1 MLRPTLLLSV
11 LLLAA
16 SAQAQRIGI
25 VLSGGG
31 AVGLTHI
38 GVLKALE
45 DNGVPIDYITGSSM
59 GALIGALYASGIS
72 PVQMDSLFQSDLY
85 QEMSSG
91 GIEPAYTY
99 YFKQGW
105 PDASMLTLGV
115 DVDTTLQ
122 MSLPTNLRSP
132 VLIDYEQMR
141 SFAGASAASGYDMDS
156 LFVPFRCV
164 ASDITARKQ
173 VIFSR
178 GDLALAVRASMS
190 YPFYFKPIRID
201 GHLMMDGGMYNNFP
215 SDVMY
220 DAFLPDFIIGSNVA
234 YNAPPPN
241 EDDLMSQLKAIMTQ
255 PTNYTMPCDPGLIIE
270 PKTSTTLFDFA
281 SAKQAVADGYASA
294 MERMPEI
301 LAAVS
306 RRIDPATLAARRA
319 RFKKRCPPV
328 TFGEIRFDGLGKGQ
342 TTYCERLVDKHNE
355 PLTAAELK
363 PRYFRLYQDYNV
375 AGLFPRASYDPVRG
389 NFDLDIGVK
398 RERQLEV
405 RFGGLLSSRPINT
418 GMLGARYN
426 IFGRT
431 SGRLEGTAYLGKFYN
446 SGQVKWRT
454 DLSSRVPVYIEP
466 TFTLNRWDHFSGFTS
481 FFETVKPSYL
491 IDRELWGGV
500 NLGMALGTKGLLRLD
515 GKYVANK
522 NNYYQ
527 SDAFSAADTADV
539 TAFTYG
545 TTGLTL
551 ERNSLN
557 RKQQPNSGELFQLQV
572 RYINGQEH
580 TTPGSL
586 WPQRTQIESQH
597 SWLTAKVRF
606 DKYFLPKG
614 LFKFGMLLEGVYS
627 DLPYF
632 QNYTATLIQAPVFQP
647 TPESRT
653 YFLENYRA
661 ASYVAGGVRTII
673 AVARNKFDLRLEA
686 YGFQP
691 YRALERDGQ
700 DQVSEG
706 DVVTTRYFIGSGSL
720 IYQSPLGPVWF
731 NTSYI
736 DGLRQPWVWSL
747 NFGYVIF
754 AQSGKE

>member
-1 MLRPTLLLSV
+1 MLRPTLFLSV

-16 SAQAQRIGI
+16 GAQAQRVGI

-91 GIEPAYTY
+91 GVEPAYTY

-190 YPFYFKPIRID
+190 YPFYFKPISID

-220 DAFLPDFIIGSNVA
+220 DAFLPDYIIGSNVA
-234 YNAPPPN
+234 YNAPPPD

-255 PTNYTMPCDPGLIIE
+255 PTNYAMPCDPGLIIE

-281 SAKQAVADGYASA
+281 SAKQAVADGYTSA

-306 RRIDPATLAARRA
+306 RRVDPAALAARRE

-328 TFGEIRFDGLGKGQ
+328 TFGVIRFDGLSRGQ
-342 TTYCERLVDKHNE
+342 ATYCERLVDKQNE

-375 AGLFPRASYDPVRG
+375 AGLFPRTSYDPVRG
-389 NFDLDIGVK
+389 NFDLDVGVK

-446 SGQVKWRT
+446 SGQLKWRT

-466 TFTLNRWDHFSGFTS
+466 AITLNRWDHFSGFTS
-481 FFETVKPSYL
+481 FFEKVKPSY
-491 IDRELWGGV
+491 IINRELWGGA
-500 NLGMALGTKGLLRLD
+500 NAGMALGTKGLLRLD
-515 GKYVANK
+515 AKYVANK
-522 NNYYQ
+522 SDYYQ
-527 SDAFSAADTADV
+527 NDAFSAADTADV
-539 TAFTYG
+539 TAFNYATVG
-545 TTGLTL
+545 MTA

-557 RKQQPNSGELFQLQV
+557 RKQQPNSGELFQFQL
-572 RYINGQEH
+572 RYINGREH
-580 TTPGSL
+580 TTPGSQ
-586 WPQRTQIESQH
+586 WPQRTEIEAQH
-597 SWLTAKVRF
+597 NWLTVKVKF

-614 LFKFGMLLEGVYS
+614 IFKFGMLLEGVYS
-627 DLPYF
+627 NLPSF
-632 QNYTATLIQAPVFQP
+632 QNYTSTLIQAPVFQP

-653 YFLENYRA
+653 YFLGSNRA
-661 ASYVAGGVRTII
+661 SSYAAAGVRSII

-686 YGFQP
+686 YVMQSYG
-691 YRALERDGQ
+691 ALDLAPGE
-700 DQVSEG
+700 QVLDRS
-706 DVVTTRYFIGSGSL
+706 VVATRLFTASGSL

-736 DGLRQPWVWSL
+736 EGLSQPLVWSL

-754 AQSGKE
+754 AQAAQD

>member
-1 MLRPTLLLSV
+1 MSRIAFFLSV

-16 SAQAQRIGI
+16 SAQAQRIGV

-45 DNGVPIDYITGSSM
+45 DNGVPVDYITGSSM

-72 PVQMDSLFQSDLY
+72 PAQMDSLFQSDLY
-85 QEMSSG
+85 QEMAKG
-91 GIEPAYTY
+91 GVERQYSY

-105 PDASMLTLGV
+105 SDASMLTLGV

-141 SFAGASAASGYDMDS
+141 SFAGASAAADYDLDS

-164 ASDITARKQ
+164 ASDITAHKQ

-178 GDLALAVRASMS
+178 CDLALAVRASMS

-220 DAFLPDFIIGSNVA
+220 DAFLPDYIIGSNVA
-234 YNAPPPN
+234 YNAPPPS

-255 PTNYTMPCDPGLIIE
+255 PTNYSMPCEPGLIIE
-270 PKTSTTLFDFA
+270 PKTAVTLFDFA

-301 LAAVS
+301 LAEVS
-306 RRIDPATLAARRA
+306 RRVDPTVLAARRA
-319 RFKKRCPPV
+319 RFKQSCPPV
-328 TFGEIRFDGLGKGQ
+328 TFGEMRFDGLSKGQ
-342 TTYCERLVDKHNE
+342 ATYCERLVDKHNE
-355 PLTAAELK
+355 PLTAEELK

-375 AGLFPRASYDPVRG
+375 AGLFPRASYNPVHG
-389 NFDLDIGVK
+389 NFDLDVGVK

-405 RFGGLLSSRPINT
+405 RFGGLLSSRPVNT
-418 GMLGARYN
+418 GMLAARYN

-466 TFTLNRWDHFSGFTS
+466 AVTLNRWDHFSGFTS
-481 FFETVKPSYL
+481 FFEKVRPSY
-491 IDRELWGGV
+491 IINRELWGGV
-500 NLGMALGTKGLLRLD
+500 NAGMALGTKGLLRLD
-515 GKYVANK
+515 AKYVANK
-522 NNYYQ
+522 NDYYQ
-527 SDAFSAADTADV
+527 NDAFSPADTADV
-539 TAFTYG
+539 TGFNYG
-545 TTGLTL
+545 SFGLVI

-557 RKQQPNSGELFQLQV
+557 RKQQPNSGELVQFQL
-572 RYINGQEH
+572 RYITGEER
-580 TTPGSL
+580 TTPGSQ
-586 WPQRTQIESQH
+586 WPQRTEIEAQRG
-597 SWLTAKVRF
+597 WLTAKAKF

-614 LFKFGMLLEGVYS
+614 IFKFGMLLEGVYS
-627 DLPYF
+627 NMPYF

-661 ASYVAGGVRTII
+661 ASYAAAGLRTII
-673 AVARNKFDLRLEA
+673 AVAQNKFDLRLEA
-686 YGFQP
+686 YAFQP
-691 YRALERDGQ
+691 YRALERGLQ
-700 DQVSEG
+700 DQVTEG
-706 DVVTTRYFIGSGSL
+706 SVVTTRYFIGSGSL
-720 IYQSPLGPVWF
+720 IYQSPLGPIWF

-736 DGLRQPWVWSL
+736 EGLSQPVVWSL

-754 AQSGKE
+754 AQTARE